1 MKGGMKLGKTLT
13 LILTFA
19 ILSSAVMAGNGTET
33 KNPIVLI
40 ETSLGDIKIELYPEK
55 APVTVDN
62 FLAYVKEGFFAG
74 LVFHRVIK
82 DFVIQAGGFLP
93 DMKPRRPTRPP
104 IKNEADTELL
114 NQRGT
119 IAMARTMEVN
129 SATSQ
134 FYFNVA
140 DNKNLD
146 HVDKTPRGYGY
157 AVFGKVIDG
166 MDVVDKIQA
175 VSTHQVKMFRDVPRE
190 PVVIEKTR
198 LLNE

>member
-1 MKGGMKLGKTLT
+1 LGKTLT

-33 KNPIVLI
+33 KNPMVLI

-62 FLAYVKEGFFAG
+62 FLAYVKEGFFDG

-134 FYFNVA
+134 FYINVA

-146 HVDKTPRGYGY
+146 HVDKTSTGYGY

>member
-1 MKGGMKLGKTLT
+1 MGKTLT

-33 KNPIVLI
+33 KNPMVLI

-62 FLAYVKEGFFAG
+62 FLAYVKEGFFDG

-134 FYFNVA
+134 FYINVA

-146 HVDKTPRGYGY
+146 HVDKTSTGYGY

>member
-1 MKGGMKLGKTLT
+1 M
-13 LILTFA
+13 
-19 ILSSAVMAGNGTET
+19 
-33 KNPIVLI
+33 VLI

-62 FLAYVKEGFFAG
+62 FLAYVKEGFFDG

-134 FYFNVA
+134 FYINVA

-146 HVDKTPRGYGY
+146 HVDKTSTGYGY